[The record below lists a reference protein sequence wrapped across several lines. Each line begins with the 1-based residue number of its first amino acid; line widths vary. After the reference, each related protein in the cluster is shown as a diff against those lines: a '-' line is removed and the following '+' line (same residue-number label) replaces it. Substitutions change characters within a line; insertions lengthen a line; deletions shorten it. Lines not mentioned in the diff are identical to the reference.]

1 MELRSAKHQ
10 ANLCEWRQMV
20 YECRNSGLPVRR
32 WCIAHHL
39 SVKTYY
45 YRQREV
51 WKAEGAGESIPVNAT
66 VPELPA
72 PSFSE
77 IQFPPSTQIVP
88 VSEQPVITIRRG
100 KLVCEIRNGTDPELL
115 RQILRLVDNHV

>member
-1 MELRSAKHQ
+1 M
-10 ANLCEWRQMV
+10 
-20 YECRNSGLPVRR
+20 
-32 WCIAHHL
+32 
-39 SVKTYY
+39 KTYY